1 MTSKLVR
8 KVCFL
13 SPERDA
19 LLLEWLAAQKNES
32 AFIRAALWAYF
43 NQAGAS
49 AAEAVPATVDPALI
63 RQAVAEALDLT
74 ALRQVVEAAIRS
86 SLPGQGSVLPAS
98 PEEDEAE
105 LDAAL
110 DDLNNNLVLG

>member
-1 MTSKLVR
+1 MAGNFVR
-8 KVCFL
+8 KVYFL

-19 LLLEWLAAQKNES
+19 PLLAWLAAQKNES
-32 AFIRAALWAYF
+32 ALIRAALWAYF
-43 NQAGAS
+43 NQASAP
-49 AAEAVPATVDPALI
+49 AAEAAPAPIDPELI
-63 RQAVAEALDLT
+63 RQAVAEALDLA

-86 SLPGQGSVLPAS
+86 SLPGQSPIPPAS
-98 PEEDEAE
+98 PEEAEAE

>member
-1 MTSKLVR
+1 MASKLVR

-19 LLLEWLAAQKNES
+19 QLLDWLAVQKNES
-32 AFIRAALWAYF
+32 ALIRAALWAYF
-43 NQAGAS
+43 NQAHAS
-49 AAEAVPATVDPALI
+49 VAEASPAPVDPALI
-63 RQAVAEALDLT
+63 RQAVAEALDLA

-86 SLPGQGSVLPAS
+86 SFPGQGTVPPAS
-98 PEEDEAE
+98 PEGDEAE